1 MEPVNAAMA
10 GAAFTGADSTAA
22 LLQGAAAVLQKG
34 QAHVIP
40 PAELPRS
47 R

>member
-10 GAAFTGADSTAA
+10 GAAFTGADSAAA
-22 LLQGAAAVLQKG
+22 LLQGTVAVLQKG
-34 QAHVIP
+34 QTHVIP